1 MIDFTSRQLRA
12 FLLAAQHQNFTRAAE
27 ALFITPS
34 GLSVLIRELEHQ
46 LGFRLFDRTTRHVA
60 LTAHGSQLL
69 AVVRRSLEELDAATS
84 RIAQTARETGD
95 TLSVGAGLLHAANIF
110 PAAIRE
116 FRSRR
121 PNLRIQLFDADGT
134 SILQR
139 IQAGDLDIGFGFFKN
154 APGISRTRFFRFHLM
169 VIHPENDT
177 SPRRSSMAWSTLKG
191 ERLILQAPPAPLR
204 QLIDQHLARAGVDAR
219 AALEV
224 NRLDTL
230 IAMVEAGQGTGIVS
244 ASTLPVCRHRNVV
257 MTRLVNPVV
266 LVDFYQIR
274 HRGRKPSAAA
284 EEFSAFLQGY
294 IARWAGRA
302 GIPQG
307 VDPPIS
313 SAGPSR
319 RRRSAA
325 PASRTAQY

>member
-1 MIDFTSRQLRA
+1 MVDYTSRQLRA
-12 FLLAAQHQNFTRAAE
+12 FLLVAQHQNFTRAAE

-69 AVVRRSLEELDAATS
+69 AVARRSLDELDTAMS
-84 RIAQTARETGD
+84 RIVQTARETGE
-95 TLSVGAGLLHAANIF
+95 TLSVGAGLVHAANVF

-121 PNLRIQLFDADGT
+121 PNVRIQLFDADAT
-134 SILQR
+134 SIVER
-139 IQAGDLDIGFGFFKN
+139 IQAGGLDIGFGFFKG
-154 APGISRTRFFRFHLM
+154 APGVSRTRFFRFPLM
-169 VIHPENDT
+169 VIHPENGT
-177 SPRRSSMAWSTLKG
+177 SPRRGSITWSALKG

-204 QLIDQHLARAGVDAR
+204 QLIDEHLAQAGVDAR
-219 AALEV
+219 SAMQV

-230 IAMVEAGQGTGIVS
+230 IAMVEVGEGTGIVS

-274 HRGRKPSAAA
+274 NRGRKLSSAA
-284 EEFSAFLQGY
+284 EEFSTFLQGY

-302 GIPQG
+302 GVP
-307 VDPPIS
+307 
-313 SAGPSR
+313 
-319 RRRSAA
+319 
-325 PASRTAQY
+325 

>member
-1 MIDFTSRQLRA
+1 MVNFTSRQLRA
-12 FLLAAQHQNFTRAAE
+12 FVLVAQHHNFTRAAE

-69 AVVRRSLEELDAATS
+69 AVARRSLQELDTAMS
-84 RIAQTARETGD
+84 RIAETVRETSD

-110 PAAIRE
+110 PTAIRE

-121 PNLRIQLFDADGT
+121 PDVRIQLFDADST
-134 SILQR
+134 SVVAR
-139 IQAGDLDIGFGFFKN
+139 IQAGDLDIGFGFFKG
-154 APGISRTRFFRFHLM
+154 APGIVRTRFFRFPLM
-169 VIHPENDT
+169 VIHPENAT
-177 SPRRSSMAWSTLKG
+177 SPRRSSMTWSALRG

-204 QLIDQHLARAGVDAR
+204 QLINEHLTQAGVEAQS
-219 AALEV
+219 AMEV

-230 IAMVEAGQGTGIVS
+230 IAMVEAGEGTGIVS

-257 MTRLVNPVV
+257 MTRLVNPVA

-274 HRGRKPSAAA
+274 NRGRKLSPAA

-302 GIPQG
+302 GVP
-307 VDPPIS
+307 
-313 SAGPSR
+313 
-319 RRRSAA
+319 
-325 PASRTAQY
+325 

>member
-1 MIDFTSRQLRA
+1 MVDFTSRQLRA
-12 FLLAAQHQNFTRAAE
+12 FLLVAQHQNFTRAAD

-34 GLSVLIRELEHQ
+34 GLSVLIRELERQ

-69 AVVRRSLEELDAATS
+69 AVARRSLEELDTAMS
-84 RIAQTARETGD
+84 RIAQTVRETGD

-121 PNLRIQLFDADGT
+121 SDVRIQLFDADAT
-134 SILQR
+134 SIVER
-139 IQAGDLDIGFGFFKN
+139 VQAGGLDIGFGFFKSV
-154 APGISRTRFFRFHLM
+154 PGISRTRFFRFPLM
-169 VIHPENDT
+169 VIHPESGT
-177 SPRRSSMAWSTLKG
+177 SPRRSSMTWSALKG

-204 QLIDQHLARAGVDAR
+204 QLINEHLAQAGVDAR
-219 AALEV
+219 SAIEV

-230 IAMVEAGQGTGIVS
+230 IAMVEAGEGTGIVS

-274 HRGRKPSAAA
+274 NRGRKLSPAA

-302 GIPQG
+302 GLP
-307 VDPPIS
+307 
-313 SAGPSR
+313 
-319 RRRSAA
+319 
-325 PASRTAQY
+325 